1 LLDEQLAAE
10 LLDHAAVA
18 IVFYKSVVLLGGKRL
33 KPVGVMSDSFFQC
46 PHTHAG
52 CHMIGDFPVDRCAIV
67 NGVGQGFVR
76 FLGEIFLHRLPVED
90 ILAIV
95 LRYFVFGS
103 NGFHGLSVGCL
114 LHSIKA

>member
-1 LLDEQLAAE
+1 
-10 LLDHAAVA
+10 
-18 IVFYKSVVLLGGKRL
+18 
-33 KPVGVMSDSFFQC
+33 
-46 PHTHAG
+46 
-52 CHMIGDFPVDRCAIV
+52 MIGDFPVDRCAIV

-103 NGFHGLSVGCL
+103 NGFHGLSDAFSTALKREIDIVEL
-114 LHSIKA
+114 FYVFTTQKYKTVDN